1 MNDTVLL
8 AIEAGI
14 ATLTLN
20 RPKALNALDA
30 AMVEG
35 LTQALD
41 RIEAEREARVVI
53 IEGSGGGF
61 MAGGD
66 LRGFSQWLDLPPA
79 ERKLRFERFIGT
91 VHPQI
96 LRLRRLPQ
104 PVVASVYGPVAG
116 FGLSLMLACD
126 LAVAAENSV
135 FTLAYSLIGTSPDG
149 GSSFFLPRQVGMKKA
164 MEIALLGD
172 RFDAAMA
179 LRLGLVNEVVPL
191 DRLKARTGEIA
202 ARLATGPS
210 EAYAATKRLINGS
223 MTATLETQLQA
234 EMESFASCSAT
245 GDFVEGITAFL
256 GKRPARFGGGV
267 IPSRPPRSAFRVPAT
282 PASRAPD

>member
-8 AIEAGI
+8 AVEAGI

-35 LTQALD
+35 LANALD
-41 RIEAEREARVVI
+41 RIEAEAGIRVVVI
-53 IEGSGGGF
+53 QGSGNGF

-66 LRGFSQWLDLPPA
+66 LRGFSEWLDLPPP
-79 ERKLRFERFIGT
+79 ERKLRFERFIST

-104 PVVASVYGPVAG
+104 PVLASLHGPVAG

-149 GSSFFLPRQVGMKKA
+149 GSSFFLPRQVGLKKA

-172 RFDAAMA
+172 RFDAASA
-179 LRLGLVNEVVPL
+179 LKLGLVNEVVPL
-191 DRLKARTGEIA
+191 DRLKDKTREIA
-202 ARLATGPS
+202 ARLAAGPA
-210 EAYAATKRLINGS
+210 EAYAATKRLLNGS
-223 MTATLETQLQA
+223 MTVTLEIQLQS
-234 EMESFASCSAT
+234 EIESFAHCSET
-245 GDFVEGITAFL
+245 EDFVEGITAFL
-256 GKRPARFGGGV
+256 EKRTAHFKG
-267 IPSRPPRSAFRVPAT
+267 I
-282 PASRAPD
+282 

>member
-8 AIEAGI
+8 AVEAGI

-35 LTQALD
+35 LTLALD
-41 RIEAEREARVVI
+41 RIEADPEARVLV

-66 LRGFSQWLDLPPA
+66 LRGFSEWLDLPPA
-79 ERKLRFERFIGT
+79 ERKLRFERFIGA

-96 LRLRRLPQ
+96 LRLRRLNQ
-104 PVVASVYGPVAG
+104 PVIASVHGPVAG

-149 GSSFFLPRQVGMKKA
+149 GSSFFLPRQVGLKKA

-172 RFDAAMA
+172 RFDAPTA
-179 LRLGLVNEVVPL
+179 LRLGLVNEVVSVGE
-191 DRLKARTGEIA
+191 LKTRTRMIA
-202 ARLATGPS
+202 ERLAKGPAR
-210 EAYAATKRLINGS
+210 AYAATKRLMNGS
-223 MTATLETQLQA
+223 ATATLETQLKA
-234 EMESFASCSAT
+234 EMESFAACSAT
-245 GDFVEGITAFL
+245 EDFLEGITAFL
-256 GKRPARFGGGV
+256 GKRPARFGG
-267 IPSRPPRSAFRVPAT
+267 T
-282 PASRAPD
+282 